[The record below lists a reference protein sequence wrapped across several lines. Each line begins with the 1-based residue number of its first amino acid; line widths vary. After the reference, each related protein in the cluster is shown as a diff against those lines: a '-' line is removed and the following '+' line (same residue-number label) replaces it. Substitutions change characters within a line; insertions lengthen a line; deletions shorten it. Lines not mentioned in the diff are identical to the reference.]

1 MRTFDKLYI
10 SSSPCS
16 SSSSFSSFS
25 VFVRSTLFGYPNRIL
40 QKSFRSPPAGLL
52 TIGNRLPEGFQQ
64 CRNRKSQNYHS
75 FPAVDNRLRFYSSSL
90 SASTGKGKGK
100 RAQKGESKDKDSNRE
115 DAKMAKLLQAIK
127 QIETVHGKGAVMSFG
142 GSQIERNNVN
152 VISTGSIALDHALG
166 IGGLPRGR
174 IIEIFGPESSGKTT
188 VALHVVREIQ
198 RKGMYYLFLGGSSSQ
213 SLPYPVSVYFES
225 L

>member
-1 MRTFDKLYI
+1 MRTFCKSHI
-10 SSSPCS
+10 S
-16 SSSSFSSFS
+16 SSSSVS
-25 VFVRSTLFGYPNRIL
+25 VFSRSALFGYPNRIL
-40 QKSFRSPPAGLL
+40 QKSFRSPSLRL
-52 TIGNRLPEGFQQ
+52 VIIGDRLPEGFQRYQ
-64 CRNRKSQNYHS
+64 NHASQMYHS

-90 SASTGKGKGK
+90 TAGIGKGKGK
-100 RAQKGESKDKDSNRE
+100 RVQKGESKDKGSNRE

-152 VISTGSIALDHALG
+152 VVSTGSIALDHALG

-198 RKGMYYLFLGGSSSQ
+198 RKGMYYLFISMIFF
-213 SLPYPVSVYFES
+213 VSVFRLLCICIY
-225 L
+225 